1 MRAKFLSPKLIVSIV
16 LDTCFICVSVLSY
29 FVAPL
34 VRMLLLVVVFVCVS
48 RPHESDWLWC
58 PSVCYQKW
66 KYPHKA
72 HTLSRQSEFTALA
85 TVHTHECACIHMH
98 TCTYVQTHTHTH
110 THTHIRNACIPLYTY
125 KDIVTFSSE
134 YAHKMYVHFDNFTAK
149 PLLLA
154 GGPFPSWSA
163 CVYLSAI

>member
-1 MRAKFLSPKLIVSIV
+1 MHAEFLSPKLIVSVV

-66 KYPHKA
+66 KYPHKT
-72 HTLSRQSEFTALA
+72 HTLSRQSECTALA

-98 TCTYVQTHTHTH
+98 TCAHVHTCTNTYTHARTCTHTQTHTHTMH
-110 THTHIRNACIPLYTY
+110 AFPTMG
-125 KDIVTFSSE
+125 IVAFSSE
-134 YAHKMYVHFDNFTAK
+134 YKTHNMFTLTTS
-149 PLLLA
+149 LLSLL
-154 GGPFPSWSA
+154 
-163 CVYLSAI
+163 C